1 MTRIR
6 FASAA
11 AVSAVVLG
19 LSVPPAAAGARSS
32 AGTVISGTAGASTAS
47 CLAHVPGG
55 LSEDWYDVY
64 KQGCT
69 GHDEPE
75 LDPVSSASRSAQN
88 VTWHVQLPAD
98 GTFPVS
104 GVGPT
109 FWFGGTVK
117 DPNPHKIGQQGFLEL
132 QFYPDSFTKNCGST
146 GNFTVVQEANVYTA
160 CSPVWTLQKKGKGI
174 A

>member
-6 FASAA
+6 FASVA

-19 LSVPPAAAGARSS
+19 LSASAAAAGTRSS
-32 AGTVISGTAGASTAS
+32 AGAVISGTAGASTAA

-55 LSEDWYDVY
+55 LSQDLYDFY
-64 KQGCT
+64 TPGCT

-98 GTFPVS
+98 GTFPV
-104 GVGPT
+104 
-109 FWFGGTVK
+109 
-117 DPNPHKIGQQGFLEL
+117 
-132 QFYPDSFTKNCGST
+132 
-146 GNFTVVQEANVYTA
+146 
-160 CSPVWTLQKKGKGI
+160 
-174 A
+174 